1 LLPLKLNSLSF
12 EFGSLPLLTLSLYLG
27 IKFESPALLFLETGS
42 FLLGFVGK
50 TLTLGFGFLLLP
62 VTLLFLKASNFSLL
76 SFIFFL
82 FESESL
88 LFGGFPF
95 KSLSFEF
102 GFVLK
107 SSTLL
112 FFKSLAF
119 FLFQA
124 KTFLLCLIGESLAFT
139 LLFFFLP
146 QTLFLFQSYF
156 LLLLFIGDPGSFL
169 LGFNSKS
176 FNLRSSL
183 ISFIGDSHSLSFNP
197 LSFSFSLCSDSLCL
211 GFFLRQPQSFGLFS
225 LLLKMSLLSQTLCL
239 FFFLLDPSLKF
250 GLLAFELFFF
260 LLLTTSQ

>member
-1 LLPLKLNSLSF
+1 LLALKLNSLSF

-50 TLTLGFGFLLLP
+50 TLTLGFGFLLLA

-139 LLFFFLP
+139 LLLFFLL
-146 QTLFLFQSYF
+146 QTLILFQSYS
-156 LLLLFIGDPGSFL
+156 LLLIFIGDPGSFL
-169 LGFNSKS
+169 LGLNSKS
-176 FNLRSSL
+176 FNIRSSL
-183 ISFIGDSHSLSFNP
+183 IIFLSLCSDSLS
-197 LSFSFSLCSDSLCL
+197 LSSLPFSFSLCSDSLCL

-225 LLLKMSLLSQTLCL
+225 SLLEKSLLSQTLCFL
-239 FFFLLDPSLKF
+239 FFLLDPSLKF
-250 GLLAFELFFF
+250 GLLAF
-260 LLLTTSQ
+260 